1 MLSFFNRDI
10 IDMVSFMKKKIVIV
24 CLIII
29 FILFGGFI
37 SLYYF
42 TEPNLM
48 IVGSSEIDIPLNG
61 DYQDEGAR
69 LYLFNKDYSKDIKT
83 TGDIDFTKVGSYK
96 ITYSYKSKYLYQ
108 TCEEIR
114 TVNVVD
120 NKKPDITLEG
130 KDTYTIYYT
139 DSKKASFKEKGYHA
153 TDNYDGDLT
162 DKVQIIDEVD
172 YEKKGTYKIIYKVK
186 DSSNNETSVERTII
200 VKKKSVSPSNAP
212 TTNVVTDGDDTSI
225 TVNKTGTGRGIPIL
239 MYHRFY
245 SKEAGEVGE
254 DANYVEIN
262 DFEEQVK
269 YLKENNYYFPSWSEV
284 RDFVDGKINLP
295 SKSVVITMDDW
306 HKSVPKYAVPIL
318 NKYEVP
324 GTAFL
329 ITVYETGLYFKNYKS
344 PYINFESHTH
354 NMHRGGCKS
363 GANGLFRC
371 INHEAGVKDLQ
382 TSISIVGNSDAI
394 AYPFGDV
401 NNNVLAITK
410 EVGFK
415 VGVTTKF
422 GRAKKGMDPLML
434 PRIRVSKGESL
445 RTFISHL

>member
-1 MLSFFNRDI
+1 
-10 IDMVSFMKKKIVIV
+10 MKKKIIFGF
-24 CLIII
+24 LIII
-29 FILFGGFI
+29 FILLGSFC

-42 TEPNLM
+42 TEPVLM
-48 IVGSSEIDIPLNG
+48 LVGSSDIDIPLNG
-61 DYQDEGAR
+61 NYQDEGAM
-69 LYLFNKDYSKDIKT
+69 LHIFNKDYSNDIKV
-83 TGDIDFTKVGSYK
+83 TGDVDFTKVGSYK
-96 ITYSYKSKYLYQ
+96 ITYSYKSEYLYQ
-108 TCEEIR
+108 TCEETR
-114 TVNVVD
+114 TINVID
-120 NKKPDITLEG
+120 NKKPVITLEG

-139 DSKKASFKEKGYHA
+139 NSKKASFKEKGYKA
-153 TDNYDGDLT
+153 IDDYDGDLT
-162 DKVQIIDEVD
+162 DKVEVIDEVD
-172 YEKKGTYKIIYKVK
+172 YKSAGTYKIIYKVK

-200 VKKKSVSPSNAP
+200 VKKKKVVVS
-212 TTNVVTDGDDTSI
+212 TTPVVKVPTDGNDTSVI
-225 TVNKTGTGRGIPIL
+225 VNNVGTGRGIPIL

-254 DANYVEIN
+254 DSNYMEIN
-262 DFEEQVK
+262 DFEAQVK
-269 YLKENNYYFPSWSEV
+269 YLKENNYYFPTWSEV

-329 ITVYETGLYFKNYKS
+329 ITVYETGLYFKNYQS

-371 INHEAGVKDLQ
+371 INHEEGVKDLQ
-382 TSISIVGNSDAI
+382 TSISILGSNDAI

-401 NNNVLAITK
+401 NDNVLAITK
-410 EVGFK
+410 EAGFK
-415 VGVTTKF
+415 IGVTTKF
-422 GRAKKGMDPLML
+422 GRAKKGMDPLRL
-434 PRIRVSKGESL
+434 PRVRVSKGESL
-445 RTFISHL
+445 KTFISYL